1 MTMSEDTFPINVWIN
16 EERLEAL
23 TKAGVGGMTKDVL
36 AGLKVIQ
43 VPANASQR
51 DALLKRYP
59 NAKCDTATT
68 KTIELLPRE
77 VKDQLLG
84 LVLKKGSVDVVGDF
98 LASPGGGG

>member
-1 MTMSEDTFPINVWIN
+1 VEGMTMSEETFPINIWIN

-23 TKAGVGGMTKDVL
+23 NKAGVAGMTEDVL
-36 AGLKVIQ
+36 AGLKVIR

-59 NAKCDTATT
+59 TAKCDTATT

-77 VKDQLLG
+77 VKDQLLQ
-84 LVLKKGSVDVVGDF
+84 LVLKKGSVDVVDE
-98 LASPGGGG
+98 LLTSLS

>member
-1 MTMSEDTFPINVWIN
+1 MSEEVFPINVWIN

-23 TKAGVGGMTKDVL
+23 SKAGVAGMTKDVL

-43 VPANASQR
+43 VPANAAQR
-51 DALLKRYP
+51 DALLQRYP

-77 VKDQLLG
+77 VKDQLLQ
-84 LVLKKGSVDVVGDF
+84 LVLKKRNVDVVGDF
-98 LASPGGGG
+98 LASSG

>member
-1 MTMSEDTFPINVWIN
+1 MSEETFPINIWIN

-23 TKAGVGGMTKDVL
+23 NKAGVAGMTKDVL

-51 DALLKRYP
+51 DDLLNRYP
-59 NAKCDTATT
+59 TAKCDTATT

-77 VKDQLLG
+77 VKDQLLE
-84 LVLKKGSVDVVGDF
+84 LVVKKGSVDVVGEL
-98 LASPGGGG
+98 LASLGRGA

>member
-1 MTMSEDTFPINVWIN
+1 MSEDVFPINVWIN

-23 TKAGVGGMTKDVL
+23 TKAGVAGMAKDVL

-43 VPANASQR
+43 VPASASER
-51 DALLKRYP
+51 DALLKRFP

-77 VKDQLLG
+77 VKDQLLE
-84 LVLKKGSVDVVGDF
+84 LVLKNGRVDIVGEF
-98 LASPGGGG
+98 LASSG